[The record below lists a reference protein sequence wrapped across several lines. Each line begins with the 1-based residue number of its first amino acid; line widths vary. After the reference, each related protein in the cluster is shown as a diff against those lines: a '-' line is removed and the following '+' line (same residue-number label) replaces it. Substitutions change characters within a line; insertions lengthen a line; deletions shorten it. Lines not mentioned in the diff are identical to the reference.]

1 MSTEKIISTDST
13 KKQLIGIA
21 LDNKMDKTVVIRVER
36 RFPHPVYKKLVSKSS
51 KYYAH
56 DEENI
61 CSSGDIV
68 KIEESRPLSK
78 LKRWVVLN
86 IEKKAD

>member
-1 MSTEKIISTDST
+1 MSAEKIISTDST

-56 DEENI
+56 DEDNI

-68 KIEESRPLSK
+68 KIEESRPLSR

>member
-13 KKQLIGIA
+13 KRQLIGIA

-56 DEENI
+56 DEDNI

-86 IEKKAD
+86 IEEKAD

>member
-13 KKQLIGIA
+13 KRQLIGIA

-56 DEENI
+56 DEDNI

>member
-1 MSTEKIISTDST
+1 MSTEKIISTDSR

-36 RFPHPVYKKLVSKSS
+36 RFPHPVYKNLVSKSS

-56 DEENI
+56 DEDNI

-68 KIEESRPLSK
+68 KIEESKPLSK
-78 LKRWVVLN
+78 LKRWIVLN

>member
-1 MSTEKIISTDST
+1 MSTEKIISTDSQ

-21 LDNKMDKTVVIRVER
+21 LDNNMDKTVVIRVER

-56 DEENI
+56 DEDNI

-68 KIEESRPLSK
+68 KIEESKPLSK
-78 LKRWVVLN
+78 LKRWIVLN

>member
-1 MSTEKIISTDST
+1 MSTEKIISTDSQ

-21 LDNKMDKTVVIRVER
+21 LDNNMDKTVVIRVER

-56 DEENI
+56 DEDNI

-68 KIEESRPLSK
+68 KIEESRPLSR

>member
-1 MSTEKIISTDST
+1 MSTEKIISTDSR

-56 DEENI
+56 DEDNI